1 MSAKLRLTKRYRDAL
16 KKFLLPRYKTYE
28 YARMKEDF
36 EKIVE
41 MLETEANKPEYN
53 VPMSFTSDHGNE
65 QVTLE
70 RTIHC
75 VRHINGTFL
84 VQFHAFLKKDFA
96 PAVQEQKNV

>member
-1 MSAKLRLTKRYRDAL
+1 MPKLRLTKRYREAL
-16 KKFLLPRYKTYE
+16 KKFLLPRYKNYE
-28 YARMKEDF
+28 HSRMREDF
-36 EKIVE
+36 EWIVG

-53 VPMSFTSDHGNE
+53 VPVGFAADHENK

>member
-1 MSAKLRLTKRYRDAL
+1 MR
-16 KKFLLPRYKTYE
+16 
-28 YARMKEDF
+28 EDF
-36 EKIVE
+36 EWIVG

-53 VPMSFTSDHGNE
+53 VPVGFAADHENE
-65 QVTLE
+65 PVTLE

-84 VQFHAFLKKDFA
+84 VEFHAFLKKDFA